1 MEKTIEERRTMIGIN
16 PSTRDRFN
24 RVGAMLGAIEE
35 RKMSQDDTLVW
46 LLDRYELE
54 ISRRMM
60 VTSSQGAAR

>member
-1 MEKTIEERRTMIGIN
+1 MEKQVKERRTMIGIN

-54 ISRRMM
+54 INRRMM
-60 VTSSQGAAR
+60 ATSNLEVAR